1 MGSTRPE
8 TMQSGTRQPG
18 PSHDATASVS
28 TRRSTTGP
36 PTKPTQNGDNNTRQQ
51 PETNHQPLP
60 EKPTSLHI
68 TTYNQSFDI
77 VNQIKVDDV
86 AAFLTSEEA
95 SSEQIAEDNGLID
108 RARTQAENLLTA
120 HVATARGDGGVEHAV
135 CGLLGGRRLG

>member
-1 MGSTRPE
+1 M
-8 TMQSGTRQPG
+8 
-18 PSHDATASVS
+18 
-28 TRRSTTGP
+28 
-36 PTKPTQNGDNNTRQQ
+36 
-51 PETNHQPLP
+51 
-60 EKPTSLHI
+60 
-68 TTYNQSFDI
+68 
-77 VNQIKVDDV
+77 DDV